1 MINRVISYST
11 SSYAMIKFPFR
22 KFDLS
27 FSTQT
32 FLPMQSYY
40 QPLIIHSHNNP
51 LLQIILNMASAIIPS
66 VNKGQELTPFFPQNE
81 TARPR
86 YLQNSTWSNNFNKIS
101 SRKGTFKP
109 LIRNEKSYKAGPN
122 CKRPFNEITT
132 VICNPSRPFV
142 HRSEADWSL

>member
-1 MINRVISYST
+1 MSYINSLQLFIYLLHYFVHVFSICLCTLMINRVISYST
-11 SSYAMIKFPFR
+11 SSYAMIQFPLR

-81 TARPR
+81 TALARVTCKTRPGR
-86 YLQNSTWSNNFNKIS
+86 TILIKYRVGKGPSN
-101 SRKGTFKP
+101 P
-109 LIRNEKSYKAGPN
+109 
-122 CKRPFNEITT
+122 
-132 VICNPSRPFV
+132 
-142 HRSEADWSL
+142 